1 MNRLLFAVPLL
12 FALALAAVP
21 ADAGVGFGADVV
33 NRYVWRGTDF
43 GNAVSVQPGMSI
55 SHGNIEI
62 GAWSSWAITDGGANE
77 NDLYASF
84 SSGPIGIT
92 LTDYYFPGLTEDD
105 SFFSFSNDDAVHILE
120 ISASFA
126 LDSMPLSALAAYNFS
141 GDSDNSFWVEAT
153 YDLGEMEET
162 AVSVTAGLGNGVYT
176 HEGDEDSEDTTALV
190 SVGLNMSKGDY
201 FASYILNPNRE
212 SSFLVFGR
220 SF

>member
-1 MNRLLFAVPLL
+1 MNRLLFTAPLL
-12 FALALAAVP
+12 FALTLAAVP

-55 SHGNIEI
+55 SYGNIEV
-62 GAWSSWAITDGGANE
+62 GAWSSWAITGGGANE

-84 SSGPIGIT
+84 STGPIGIT

-105 SFFSFSNDDAVHILE
+105 AFFSYSDDDAVHILE
-120 ISASFA
+120 ISASLA
-126 LDSMPLSALAAYNFS
+126 LDDMPLSAMVAYNFS
-141 GDSDNSFWVEAT
+141 GDADDSFWVEASL
-153 YDLGEMEET
+153 DLGEVEET

-176 HEGDEDSEDTTALV
+176 TDTDPALV

-201 FASYILNPNRE
+201 FASYILNPDKE
-212 SSFLVFGR
+212 STFLVFGR